1 MSATLTEIDIDWTD
15 FEGAGQ
21 QSRQYLRDLTADKS
35 RLREMVLAV
44 QDDPK
49 LLEICERH
57 QLFDCIVLHDAES
70 GSRLEVHV
78 STGQHVDHPH
88 DHRFSFSSFIVC
100 GGYDHTWYKPARP
113 RDEQDGDGAALAHG
127 AQLRSGGGELATQQA
142 ALVPYVTRFEQP
154 GSCYSLHHSVIHA
167 TATADDTVSLFL
179 RGPEEKDATTMQ
191 GRGDGTPERREKKP
205 MSVDCYR
212 DLCAKLESLEVI

>member
-21 QSRQYLRDLTADKS
+21 QSRQYLHDLAADKS

-49 LLEICERH
+49 LLGICERH

-88 DHRFSFSSFIVC
+88 DHCFSFSSFIVC
-100 GGYDHTWYKPARP
+100 GGYDHTWYKPAPP
-113 RDEQDGDGAALAHG
+113 RDEQDGDGATPAHG
-127 AQLRSGGGELATQQA
+127 GQLRSGGDEPATQQA
-142 ALVPYVTRFEQP
+142 DLVPYVTRFEQP
-154 GSCYSLHHSVIHA
+154 GSCYSIQHSVIHA
-167 TATADDTVSLFL
+167 TAPTDDTVSLFL
-179 RGPEEKDATTMQ
+179 RGPQEKDAPTMQ
-191 GRGDGTPERREKKP
+191 GRGDGTPERQEKKP

-212 DLCAKLESLEVI
+212 DLCAKLERLEVI